1 MNRGFAVKLAKLYN
15 KNNKLMLIS
24 ERFGVMLRPW
34 RIAMTE
40 EIKLP
45 RKLSDEPKAPK
56 PRRPSHQKVIENL
69 DRWANS
75 PGLQPPT
82 SADPKAA

>member
-1 MNRGFAVKLAKLYN
+1 
-15 KNNKLMLIS
+15 MLIS
-24 ERFGVMLRPW
+24 ELFEVMFGSR
-34 RIAMTE
+34 RTAMTE
-40 EIKLP
+40 DIKLP

-75 PGLQPPT
+75 PGLQPPKT
-82 SADPKAA
+82 PEPRTA

>member
-1 MNRGFAVKLAKLYN
+1 
-15 KNNKLMLIS
+15 
-24 ERFGVMLRPW
+24 
-34 RIAMTE
+34 MTE

-45 RKLSDEPKAPK
+45 RKLSDEPKAPT

-75 PGLQPPT
+75 PGLRPPRMSDPE
-82 SADPKAA
+82 SA